1 MKDALPKID
10 RPKSLRKLMPWLA
23 FTLALAAILHFII
36 IWRIPAFATN
46 RTVEG
51 IFARKKTREFNR
63 LFHNDLTDAGRD
75 LVVMT
80 NGDVKTSIA
89 MYDVSEKPVRIH
101 CVVPN
106 TENYWSI
113 SLYAWNTD
121 NFYVRNDR
129 NAPAREFD
137 LVIVQPNSK
146 YQKQGNEEV
155 VVSPTEKGVALM
167 RYIISNRND
176 QEEINFIT
184 AEQNKSSLQTI
195 ETENY

>member
-1 MKDALPKID
+1 MNNALPSID
-10 RPKSLRKLMPWLA
+10 RPNRLRKLLAWLA
-23 FTLALAAILHFII
+23 FTLALAAVLHFII

-63 LFHNDLTDAGRD
+63 LFHNDLTYAGID

-80 NGDVKTSIA
+80 NGDMKTSIA
-89 MYDVSEKPVRIH
+89 MYDVSEKPVKIH

-137 LVIVQPNSK
+137 LVIVKPNSK
-146 YQKQGNEEV
+146 YQKQGSEEV
-155 VVSPTEKGVALM
+155 VVSPTEKGVAVM
-167 RYIISNRND
+167 RFIVSNRNN
-176 QEEINFIT
+176 QEEISFIT
-184 AEQNKSSLQTI
+184 SEQNKSFAQVI